1 MNTKQAN
8 ANPLLVEINSR
19 LKKGEGWIGY
29 RSSANGPSKYLY
41 YAFYRD
47 GKQLFVNTKT
57 VDPETVY
64 RQLLAARNLVSEG
77 NRVLP
82 SEASKLKYEDLKQIL
97 MDYYREQF
105 PASVYIR
112 KDQNGKP
119 EETFLG
125 ADKLDHFFKNMSIT
139 QITAMKLQEFIKWR
153 RREGDADATI
163 RRQLGRLRS
172 AFNRAKELDLITD
185 NLIPSFR
192 LPKDSEPRE
201 GFLEI
206 EDFNKLRDALPEH
219 LRPAVTFLYYSGQR
233 IGAAKKITWAMV
245 SRNNDEIM
253 MPGRINKNR
262 KPHVVPLVGPLSEI
276 SSMLEQ
282 LRKTFPQPT
291 DHVFD
296 FRNFRN
302 LWNETCDR
310 LGLGKYDRKTRKYDG
325 LIAHDFRRSAA
336 RNLTKAG
343 VTKTVAKKITG
354 HRTDHIFDRYAI
366 QTDDDVKDALIKVGR
381 YKKPAQV
388 AEMAPSR

>member
-1 MNTKQAN
+1 LDWI
-8 ANPLLVEINSR
+8 PLFSKR
-19 LKKGEGWIGY
+19 SLKI
-29 RSSANGPSKYLY
+29 LY
-41 YAFYRD
+41 YASYRD

-57 VDPETVY
+57 VDPETAY
-64 RQLLAARNLVSEG
+64 RQLLLARNLVSEG

-82 SEASKLKYEDLKQIL
+82 SEASKLKYEDLKHVL

-105 PASVYIR
+105 PASIYIR
-112 KDQNGKP
+112 KDENDKP

-125 ADKLDHFFKNMSIT
+125 ADKLDHFFKNMSIA

-206 EDFNKLRDALPEH
+206 EDFNKLREALPEH

-253 MPGRINKNR
+253 TPGRINKNR
-262 KPHVVPLVGPLSEI
+262 KPQVVPLVGPLSEI
-276 SSMLEQ
+276 SSVLER
-282 LRKTFPQPT
+282 LRQTFPQPT

-302 LWNETCDR
+302 VWNETCDR
-310 LGLGKYDRKTRKYDG
+310 LGLGKYDRKTRTYEG

-343 VTKTVAKKITG
+343 ITKTVAKKITG

-366 QTDDDVKDALIKVGR
+366 QTDDDVKDVLIKVGR